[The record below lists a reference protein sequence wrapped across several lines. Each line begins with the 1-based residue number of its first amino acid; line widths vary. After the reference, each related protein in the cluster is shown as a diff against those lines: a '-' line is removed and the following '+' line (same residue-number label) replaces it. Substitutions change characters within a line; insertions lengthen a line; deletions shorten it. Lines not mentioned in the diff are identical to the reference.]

1 MSLSPLLKVVH
12 WKRVKKELV
21 EQKQIDG
28 QFSLPLFCCYLV
40 MITVRLTPIAD
51 RPCFEFHLAFKH
63 SFQRRPLLIGDLLA
77 LTLLNLLIFSF
88 SSFIV
93 PCETPIPLQHYVCKI
108 YLQFHTNAYT
118 LSS

>member
-1 MSLSPLLKVVH
+1 MFVSLSPLLKVVH

-28 QFSLPLFCCYLV
+28 QFSLPLFCSYLV

-63 SFQRRPLLIGDLLA
+63 SFQRRPLLK
-77 LTLLNLLIFSF
+77 
-88 SSFIV
+88 V
-93 PCETPIPLQHYVCKI
+93 I
-108 YLQFHTNAYT
+108 YKP
-118 LSS
+118 